1 MSRHAPAAAY
11 LFELSRDRDPTRA
24 AFCGPSAIIGLMSA
38 VQKRHIAIVG
48 LMGVGKTTVAEHLS
62 RATGIPT
69 ADSDR
74 WIEHVAGLDAATLA
88 SADGVRSLHELE
100 ADTLEEMLAI
110 TDRRIITPAA
120 STIDDEESRR
130 LLQEHAVVVWLD
142 APMAVLRDRMP
153 GGSHRRPLDEG
164 DLEALIATRSPLFAE
179 VADLRLDATDAP
191 HRIVQRILER
201 FPFS

>member
-1 MSRHAPAAAY
+1 
-11 LFELSRDRDPTRA
+11 
-24 AFCGPSAIIGLMSA
+24 MSA

-48 LMGVGKTTVAEHLS
+48 PMGVGKTTVAEHLS

-74 WIEHVAGLDAATLA
+74 WIERVAGLDAATLA
-88 SADGVRSLHELE
+88 AADGVRSLHELE
-100 ADTLEEMLAI
+100 AATLEEMFAI
-110 TDRRIITPAA
+110 ADRRIITPAA

-142 APMAVLRDRMP
+142 APMEVLRDRMAN
-153 GGSHRRPLDEG
+153 GLHRRSLDQG

-179 VADLRLDATDAP
+179 VADLRLDSTDAP
-191 HRIVQRILER
+191 HRVAQRILEELGIAR
-201 FPFS
+201 IP